1 GRVHSCI
8 SLNKEAWAFSNVPC
22 CSITPQRRGGQDSL
36 HNLGSRLWLS
46 PDSSRF
52 MTIQTPDVAFSAAR
66 YSATSAVP
74 QTPQLVR
81 DGSADKNPRAIL
93 QKVVISIGRRSNLRG
108 MDEEK
113 VRTVRVE
120 TWPCST
126 ASRAGARPRTV
137 DCRKAN
143 LGTLSEIADL

>member
-1 GRVHSCI
+1 MR
-8 SLNKEAWAFSNVPC
+8 
-22 CSITPQRRGGQDSL
+22 
-36 HNLGSRLWLS
+36 
-46 PDSSRF
+46 
-52 MTIQTPDVAFSAAR
+52 IQIPDVAFSAVR

-81 DGSADKNPRAIL
+81 DGSADKSPRATL

-108 MDEEK
+108 MDKEK

-126 ASRAGARPRTV
+126 TARLWLIDLAVPAARQRPQQNVEIV
-137 DCRKAN
+137 DDEVFHVA
-143 LGTLSEIADL
+143 LPAPQSEAPNAINCGK